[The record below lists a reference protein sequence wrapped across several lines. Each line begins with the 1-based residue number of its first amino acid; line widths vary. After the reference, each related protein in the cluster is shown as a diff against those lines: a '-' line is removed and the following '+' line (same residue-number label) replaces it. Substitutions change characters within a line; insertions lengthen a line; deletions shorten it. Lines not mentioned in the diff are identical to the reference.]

1 MSTLNY
7 IFNQLITVISK
18 KFIGGM
24 FEESSRCLD
33 NDIDNDLDAI
43 IGGRFSYGGF
53 SNGDDLRIRGVCGN
67 MGVSGYSLLYF
78 GFCRSLIRWNNILC
92 VFLCVLQTTEK
103 GFQFFTHSFFWHMPR
118 PIALHARNHGYRRL

>member
-67 MGVSGYSLLYF
+67 MGVSGYSFLLF
-78 GFCRSLIRWNNILC
+78 ILW
-92 VFLCVLQTTEK
+92 FQTTEK
-103 GFQFFTHSFFWHMPR
+103 GFHRSSRLIHMV
-118 PIALHARNHGYRRL
+118 